1 MPDANDLGT
10 VVLDR
15 LRALAPEAARVA
27 VGVSGGGDSVALACL
42 LVEAGVDVAILHVD
56 HGLRP
61 TSDADA
67 TFVEGLAAT
76 LGVRFSGAR
85 VPVAAVAGRR
95 GWNLE
100 DAARRLRR
108 EALHRLA
115 RGAGADVIALAHT
128 VDDQAE
134 TVLLQALRGA
144 AYLHGMPARRGRI
157 VRPVLAVSR
166 NELRAWLDRRRQP
179 WREDPTNED
188 LERARAW
195 VRHAL
200 LPRMETH
207 AAGTGHRLA
216 RLATVQRD
224 VAAFVR
230 GEAVRRVRGV
240 AALLGDGAAS
250 GARRAA
256 AEEGLEAAVVARQPV
271 AVQREA
277 LAALLAAAEVPV
289 DHLRIETARAHLD
302 AATPWR
308 ASVGNGATLRVA
320 YGRVAVVRPAVA
332 VSASR
337 VSSPEQLPAG
347 VPPSAL
353 DGGPLD
359 LRSRRPGDVVA
370 LPGGHRSLA
379 DVLVDARVP
388 REARDGVRLLARGSE
403 VVWVEGV
410 VAATPE
416 GPRSVED
423 DEHRWMRRALD
434 LARAAGRAGE
444 LPVGAVVVLDGEV
457 VGEGAN
463 ASRATG
469 DPTAHAEL
477 VALRA
482 AAAAVDDWRLSGA
495 TLVVTLEPCP
505 MCFGAVLAA
514 HVARV
519 VYGAA
524 NRRDGALGGVADLT
538 GEGWKRKPEVRGGVR
553 AREAEVLLSGFF
565 ADRRG

>member
-10 VVLDR
+10 LVLDR
-15 LRALAPEAARVA
+15 LRALAPEAARVG

-61 TSDADA
+61 ASSADA
-67 TFVEGLAAT
+67 AFVEGLAAT
-76 LGVRFSGAR
+76 LGVRFSSAR

-95 GWNLE
+95 GWNVE

-115 RGAGADVIALAHT
+115 RGEGADVIALAHT

-157 VRPVLAVSR
+157 VRPLLGVSR

-230 GEAVRRVRGV
+230 AESVRRVRGV
-240 AALLGDGAAS
+240 AALLGDGAVS

-256 AEEGLEAAVVARQPV
+256 AEEGLEAAVLARQPV

-289 DHLRIETARAHLD
+289 DQLRIETARAHLE

-320 YGRVAVVRPAVA
+320 YGRVAVVRPAKPAEVVLVA
-332 VSASR
+332 R
-337 VSSPEQLPAG
+337 PEQLPEG
-347 VPPSAL
+347 VPSSVL
-353 DGGPLD
+353 DGGSLE
-359 LRSRRPGDVVA
+359 LRARRPGDAVA

-388 REARDGVRLLARGSE
+388 REARDGVRVLARGAE

-410 VAATPE
+410 VAATDV
-416 GPRSVED
+416 GPRVVED
-423 DEHRWMRRALD
+423 DEHRWMRRALE
-434 LARAAGRAGE
+434 LARAAAEAGE
-444 LPVGAVVVLDGEV
+444 LPVGAVVVLDGAV

-463 ASRATG
+463 QTRAGG

-482 AAAAVDDWRLSGA
+482 AATAVGGWRLTGA

-505 MCFGAVLAA
+505 MCYGAVLAA

-538 GEGWKRKPEVRGGVR
+538 GEGWKRRPEVRGGVR
-553 AREAEVLLSGFF
+553 AREAEALLSGFF

>member
-1 MPDANDLGT
+1 MPDATDLVT

-15 LRALAPEAARVA
+15 VRALAPEAARVA

-42 LVEAGVDVAILHVD
+42 LVAGGVDIAVLHVD

-61 TSDADA
+61 TSTTDA

-76 LGVRFSGAR
+76 LGVRYSGAH
-85 VPVAAVAGRR
+85 VPVAVVAKRR

-108 EALHRLA
+108 EALHRMA
-115 RGAGADVIALAHT
+115 RAEGADVIALAHT

-157 VRPVLAVSR
+157 VRPLLGVSR
-166 NELRAWLDRRRQP
+166 NELRAWLDRERQP

-200 LPRMETH
+200 LPRMDAH
-207 AAGTGHRLA
+207 AGGATHRLA

-230 GEAVRRVRGV
+230 AEAARRVRGGGL
-240 AALLGDGAAS
+240 LLGDGAPDPQ
-250 GARRAA
+250 RRAA
-256 AEEGLEAAVVARQPV
+256 AEDGLDAVLLARQPV

-277 LAALLAAAEVPV
+277 LAALMAAAEVPV
-289 DHLRIETARAHLD
+289 DHHRIETARGHLETT
-302 AATPWR
+302 TPWR
-308 ASVGNGATLRVA
+308 ASAGAGATLRIA
-320 YGRVAVVRPAVA
+320 YGRVAVVRAAPPVA
-332 VSASR
+332 ERSIADAAH
-337 VSSPEQLPAG
+337 LPDG
-347 VPPSAL
+347 VPPEVLA
-353 DGGPLD
+353 DGPLV
-359 LRSRRPGDVVA
+359 LRGRRPGDLVA

-388 REARDGVRLLARGSE
+388 REARDGLRLLARGSE
-403 VVWVEGV
+403 VVWVDGV
-410 VAATPE
+410 VETTDR
-416 GPRSVED
+416 GPRLVED
-423 DEHRWMRRALD
+423 DEHRWMRRALE
-434 LARAAGRAGE
+434 LARGAAAAGE
-444 LPVGAVVVLDGEV
+444 LPVGAVVVVDGAV

-463 ASRATG
+463 ATRASG

-482 AAAAVDDWRLSGA
+482 AAAALGDWRLANA

-505 MCFGAVLAA
+505 MCFGAILAA
-514 HVARV
+514 HVGRV
-519 VYGAA
+519 VFAA
-524 NRRDGALGGVADLT
+524 ENRRDGALGGVADLT
-538 GEGWKRKPEVRGGVR
+538 GEGWKRRVEVRGGVR
-553 AREAEVLLSGFF
+553 AHEASALLTRFF
-565 ADRRG
+565 GARRA